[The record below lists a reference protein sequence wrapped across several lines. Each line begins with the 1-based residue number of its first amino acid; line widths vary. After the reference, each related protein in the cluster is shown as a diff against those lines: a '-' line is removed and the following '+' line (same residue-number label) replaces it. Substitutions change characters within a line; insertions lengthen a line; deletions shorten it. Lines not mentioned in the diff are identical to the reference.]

1 MVGVAQRIVATAG
14 GRGRA
19 RCGHALLPPV
29 FVAQTWK
36 SKDVLAVRPLTVVDV
51 PLMLSS

>member
-1 MVGVAQRIVATAG
+1 MPPLVVAAVRDAV
-14 GRGRA
+14 
-19 RCGHALLPPV
+19 HALLPPA

-36 SKDVLAVRPLTVVDV
+36 SKDVLDVRPLTAVDV